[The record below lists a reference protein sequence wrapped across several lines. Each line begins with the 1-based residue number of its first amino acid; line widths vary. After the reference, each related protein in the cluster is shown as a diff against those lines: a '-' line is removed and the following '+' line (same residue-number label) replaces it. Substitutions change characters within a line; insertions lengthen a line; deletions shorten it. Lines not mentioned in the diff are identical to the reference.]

1 MSLPCLWLGQQ
12 HEPSDAVTGA
22 GLRHTKGPSGLSVS
36 PVLTEDTD
44 SQVLLHSSCWN
55 HWNGPR
61 NLPFPS
67 FEDEFS

>member
-1 MSLPCLWLGQQ
+1 MSLPCLWQGQQ

-44 SQVLLHSSCWN
+44 SQVLLHSS
-55 HWNGPR
+55 
-61 NLPFPS
+61 
-67 FEDEFS
+67 